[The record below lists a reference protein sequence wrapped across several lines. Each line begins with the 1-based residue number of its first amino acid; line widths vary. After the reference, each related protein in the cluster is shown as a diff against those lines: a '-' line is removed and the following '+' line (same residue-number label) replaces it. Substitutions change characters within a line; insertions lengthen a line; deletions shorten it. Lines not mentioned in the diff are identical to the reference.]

1 MAVILLALDESGKL
15 DNTEDVVFGGCM
27 FENSESHR
35 FGEKWNK
42 RLDESKIYS
51 LHMKDAMRLGGNF
64 RGWKDPDRDTL
75 LRDLATLA
83 AQSKPTPMLVAAPMS
98 TAEFRA
104 MPQENQKHLKNPVY
118 CGFEGCVR
126 AAVNSIPKDES
137 HSLQIVCDLSEEYS
151 IEVLKLFHR
160 LRRRSEEIKRRCHAL
175 FFADDRYI
183 PILQLADMF
192 AYVCRAYHTGKAPEI
207 VLDIIEIITGKQTIE
222 SDSRMVYE
230 SGEIDLGSGVL

>member
-15 DNTEDVVFGGCM
+15 DDTDDVVFGGCV

-35 FGEKWNK
+35 FGEKWNH
-42 RLDESKIYS
+42 RLDASKIES
-51 LHMKDAMRLGGNF
+51 LHMKDAMRLGGEF
-64 RGWKDPDRDTL
+64 RGWKEIDRDDL
-75 LRDLATLA
+75 LRELAGLA
-83 AQSKPTPMLVAAPMS
+83 ARSRPIPMLVAAPMT

-104 MPQENQKHLKNPVY
+104 MPQESQRLLKNPVY

-126 AAVNSIPKDES
+126 AAVNSIPRNEP

-192 AYVCRAYHTGKAPEI
+192 AYVCRAYHAGAAPGI
-207 VLDIIEIITGKQTIE
+207 VLDIIEIITGKRTME